1 MDVWMY
7 VHEEELEAEMV
18 DTDVLRD
25 EGVLSVDKRM

>member
-7 VHEEELEAEMV
+7 AYEEELEAEMI
-18 DTDVLRD
+18 DADVLRD